1 LVGVVVGVVVG
12 LVVDLVVGFVAVA
25 LAPLPGVLPEGFVD
39 EAACDL
45 VTGFVRMFSRAVLDI
60 RSAP

>member
-1 LVGVVVGVVVG
+1 LVAGVAEGVVEGVVK
-12 LVVDLVVGFVAVA
+12 DLDAVA
-25 LAPLPGVLPEGFVD
+25 LAPFPGVLPEGFAD

-45 VTGFVRMFSRAVLDI
+45 VTGLVRMFSRAVLDI